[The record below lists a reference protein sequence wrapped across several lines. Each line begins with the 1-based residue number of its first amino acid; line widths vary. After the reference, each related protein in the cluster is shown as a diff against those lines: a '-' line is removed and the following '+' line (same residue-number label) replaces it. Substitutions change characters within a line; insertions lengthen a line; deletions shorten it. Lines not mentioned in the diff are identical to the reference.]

1 MGPCAL
7 VMGTRH
13 SGAVDGRCEHSAL
26 AACDRVAADV
36 TTDIRYI
43 VLSDLHLGAANSIL
57 TPTGAEEAKGEQG
70 PAGAAVG
77 GLIDCLA
84 TLVAG
89 NHSGSLPTL
98 VASGDLLDLAL
109 SPPEHA
115 VPVLGRLLV
124 GLMAPQRPVV
134 DHEVILLPGNHD
146 HILWEYTRE
155 HWFEQHLPEVMQGD
169 LAVPAVRHRIGPMWL
184 DEQPRYEAPLLSELM
199 RGTTHLRDVHLR
211 VLYPDLALAAP
222 DGRRV
227 VLITHGHYIESVS
240 KVMSGFLRALAPRVP
255 EPLDVETMEQENWPW
270 LDFFFSSMTRSGRA
284 GALVGNIYDVLQ
296 DEAALSRLLETVARS
311 MTAKSGR
318 LLGTAE
324 RLGIRWGVGA
334 LVDMVASARERGI
347 TTQLLTDDTR
357 DGLGKYLVSLRS
369 RLQADGRALPDDA
382 TLVIGHTH
390 KPFSQWWPDDSWP
403 SGGLR
408 LHNTGGWVVDHAA
421 GQPLMGG
428 AVALVSDELDVA
440 LVRLYQQI
448 DDPQDWRV
456 TVDAIDSDGPETAFA
471 AHLRS
476 LIGGNP
482 DVFALFADAAGRA
495 VRDRR
500 AANQR
505 LLDGGLESLEG

>member
-1 MGPCAL
+1 
-7 VMGTRH
+7 
-13 SGAVDGRCEHSAL
+13 
-26 AACDRVAADV
+26 V

-43 VLSDLHLGAANSIL
+43 VLSDVHLGAANSIL
-57 TPTGAEEAKGEQG
+57 TPTGAEEAKGGQG
-70 PAGAAVG
+70 HGGAAMSCLV
-77 GLIDCLA
+77 DCLA

-89 NHSGSLPTL
+89 NQSDSLPTL

-109 SPPEHA
+109 SPPEHT

-155 HWFEQHLPEVMQGD
+155 HWFEQHLSEVIRGD

-199 RGTTHLRDVHLR
+199 RDTTQLRDVRLR
-211 VLYPDLALAAP
+211 VLYPDLALASP
-222 DGRRV
+222 DRRRV

-255 EPLDVETMEQENWPW
+255 EPLDVEIMEQENWPW

-284 GALVGNIYDVLQ
+284 GALVENIYDVLQ
-296 DEAALSRLLETVARS
+296 DEAALARLLEAVAHS

-318 LLGTAE
+318 LLGSAE
-324 RLGIRWGVGA
+324 GLGIRWGVGA
-334 LVDMVASARERGI
+334 LVDMIASARERGV

-369 RLQADGRALPDDA
+369 RLQADGRALPEDA

-390 KPFSQWWPDDSWP
+390 KPFCQWWPDDSWP
-403 SGGLR
+403 GGGLH
-408 LHNTGGWVVDHAA
+408 LHNTGGWVVDHATA
-421 GQPLMGG
+421 QPLMGG
-428 AVALVSDELDVA
+428 ATALVSDELDVA
-440 LVRLYQQI
+440 LVRLHQQI
-448 DDPQDWRV
+448 DDPRDWQV
-456 TVDAIDSDGPETAFA
+456 TVDAIDSDGSRAAFA

-476 LIGGNP
+476 LIEANP
-482 DVFALFADAAGRA
+482 HIFATFTSAAAKA
-495 VRDRR
+495 VRERR

-505 LLDGGLESLEG
+505 LLDSRLELLE

>member
-1 MGPCAL
+1 M
-7 VMGTRH
+7 
-13 SGAVDGRCEHSAL
+13 
-26 AACDRVAADV
+26 AAIETDV

-43 VLSDLHLGAANSIL
+43 VLSDVHLGAPNSIL

-70 PAGAAVG
+70 QAGAVMG
-77 GLIDCLA
+77 GLTDCLA

-89 NHSGSLPTL
+89 NQSGRLPTL

-109 SPPEHA
+109 SAPEHT

-134 DHEVILLPGNHD
+134 DHEAILLPGNHD

-155 HWFEQHLPEVMQGD
+155 HWFEKHLSEVIQGD

-199 RGTTHLRDVHLR
+199 RDTTHLRDVRLR
-211 VLYPDLALAAP
+211 VLYPDLALASP
-222 DGRRV
+222 DGCRV

-284 GALVGNIYDVLQ
+284 GALVENIYDVLQ
-296 DEAALSRLLETVARS
+296 DEAALSRLLDAVARS
-311 MTAKSGR
+311 MTAKTGR
-318 LLGTAE
+318 LLGTTE

-369 RLQADGRALPDDA
+369 RLKERGCASPNDV

-403 SGGLR
+403 GGGLR

-421 GQPLMGG
+421 AQPLMGG
-428 AVALVSDELDVA
+428 AVALVSDKLHVA

-448 DDPQDWRV
+448 DDPEDWRV
-456 TVDAIDSDGPETAFA
+456 TVDAIDSDGSGAPFA

-476 LIGGNP
+476 LIEADP
-482 DVFALFADAAGRA
+482 DVFASFVNTAARA

-505 LLDGGLESLEG
+505 LLDSRLEMLEG

>member
-1 MGPCAL
+1 M
-7 VMGTRH
+7 
-13 SGAVDGRCEHSAL
+13 S
-26 AACDRVAADV
+26 
-36 TTDIRYI
+36 TDIRYI

-57 TPTGAEEAKGEQG
+57 TPTGANEAKGEQG
-70 PAGAAVG
+70 QVGAAMG

-89 NHSGSLPTL
+89 NPSGSLPTL

-109 SPPEHA
+109 SPPEQT
-115 VPVLGRLLV
+115 VPILGRLLV

-155 HWFEQHLPEVMQGD
+155 HWFEQHLSEVIQGN

-184 DEQPRYEAPLLSELM
+184 DEEPRYEAPLLSELM
-199 RGTTHLRDVHLR
+199 RDTTHLRDVRLR
-211 VLYPDLALAAP
+211 VLYPDLALASP
-222 DGRRV
+222 EGHRI

-284 GALVGNIYDVLQ
+284 GALVENIYDVLQ

-334 LVDMVASARERGI
+334 LVDMVASARERGV

-357 DGLGKYLVSLRS
+357 DGLGTYLVSLRS
-369 RLQADGRALPDDA
+369 RLKECGCASPDEVA
-382 TLVIGHTH
+382 LVIGHTH

-403 SGGLR
+403 GGGLR
-408 LHNTGGWVVDHAA
+408 LYNTGGWVVDHATA
-421 GQPLMGG
+421 QPLMGG
-428 AVALVSDELDVA
+428 AVALVSDELNVA

-448 DDPQDWRV
+448 DDPKDWRV
-456 TVDAIDSDGPETAFA
+456 AVDAVASDGSDAPFA

-476 LIGGNP
+476 LIEADP
-482 DVFALFADAAGRA
+482 DVFASFVNTAAWA

-505 LLDGGLESLEG
+505 LLDSRLELLE